1 MNNKLLFCLFKG
13 GSYNLHFSLRPTQE
27 ELNLVKIGR
36 KIHQIG
42 TFSIKFTIFLCVRH
56 REKCHLKDPPLNER
70 DNIFF
75 FIALA
80 VTPLFRKL
88 WVSRIFFLT
97 FAAFSSVAIFVYSQK
112 ITIQRSIDDLE
123 LASSFCKDVTLV
135 VFVAS
140 RACHCPYLKIYI
152 CKIHKQMQ
160 NNYLQRGLNSRP
172 LVYKTSALPA
182 EAYKLK

>member
-1 MNNKLLFCLFKG
+1 MNNKLLFCLFNG
-13 GSYNLHFSLRPTQE
+13 GSYNSNFSLKRTQE

-42 TFSIKFTIFLCVRH
+42 TFSIKFTIFIFLYVRH
-56 REKCHLKDPPLNER
+56 REKCHFKDPPLNKR

-80 VTPLFRKL
+80 VTPLFGKL

-123 LASSFCKDVTLV
+123 LVSSFCNDVD
-135 VFVAS
+135 
-140 RACHCPYLKIYI
+140 PG
-152 CKIHKQMQ
+152 
-160 NNYLQRGLNSRP
+160 GLCGEPWEHYPNLDSFAPP
-172 LVYKTSALPA
+172 L
-182 EAYKLK
+182 KLKRRLANWEIE